1 LGLSIARDLARAQGG
16 ELTAGNAQDGGA
28 CFTLT
33 LPAKSF

>member
-1 LGLSIARDLARAQGG
+1 LGLAIGRDLARAQGG
-16 ELTAGNAQDGGA
+16 ELTAGNAPDGGG